1 MQLIN
6 NDKQNRLH
14 KSSLAVNQ
22 SYTWSK
28 ESKPGTEVV
37 SECVQV
43 DAGWSSSSHSLQGQR
58 HAADQTDES
67 ISAISA
73 LMINI

>member
-1 MQLIN
+1 M
-6 NDKQNRLH
+6 NRLH
-14 KSSLAVNQ
+14 KSGHAVNQ
-22 SYTWSK
+22 SYRWSK
-28 ESKPGTEVV
+28 ESKPGTVVV

-58 HAADQTDES
+58 CTADQTDES
-67 ISAISA
+67 MSAISA